1 MTSSPALMASVVREE
16 RRHPRAPLR
25 LPVRLRW
32 PSPLGQITEV
42 SETLDVSRS
51 GLLFSRRDPCPARAR
66 LWVAFPFDPALLL
79 AQPEM
84 PARVARVESRPAGGH
99 LVAVEFDA
107 PLRHAAQADA
117 ASLERR
123 TSARVPLALPVRVRP
138 ADSPWPEE
146 SMTINLSNQG
156 VLFSTARIYAP
167 GDSLRMSL
175 PYGRWASVGEVN
187 ARVVRLDRRPG
198 AIEQQVAVVLLPPEK
213 S

>member
-1 MTSSPALMASVVREE
+1 M
-16 RRHPRAPLR
+16 
-25 LPVRLRW
+25 RLRW
-32 PSPLGQITEV
+32 PYALDQITEV

-51 GLLFSRRDPCPARAR
+51 GLLFSRCDPSPVQAR
-66 LWVAFPFDPALLL
+66 LWVAFPFDPALTL
-79 AQPEM
+79 AQPEI
-84 PARVARVESRPAGGH
+84 PAHVARVEPRPAGGH

-107 PLRHAAQADA
+107 PLRHAAQTDA
-117 ASLERR
+117 TSPERR
-123 TSARVPLALPVRVRP
+123 SSARIPLALPVRVRL

-146 SMTINLSNQG
+146 TMTVNVSDQG

-175 PYGRWASVGEVN
+175 PYGRWASAGEAS

-198 AIEQQVAVVLLPPEK
+198 AIEHQVAVALLPPGK